1 MGIFDIFSTKPA
13 EEAAAAR
20 KRGLTQG
27 FGEASKY
34 LTQGAD
40 KAAGYYGQAGAG
52 YDPAI
57 ERITRGYDAYSD
69 AAGVNGP
76 GGYDRARSN
85 FQTGPGYQFAMDQ
98 GLEAAKRA
106 SGGVY
111 SGGLLDELTK
121 RGQGYAN
128 QEWGNYMQRLSPYL
142 QQLLPGIAG
151 RAGWQGRTGDV
162 YGQQGNTLAD
172 LAYRTQTGMGDA
184 DASAQ
189 LARYNAS
196 GNIFGALTGGI
207 GLAGKA
213 LGATGG
219 WG

>member
-111 SGGLLDELTK
+111 SGGLLDELGPAGPEPEDLADL
-121 RGQGYAN
+121 RRILYGLHAILRLHFA
-128 QEWGNYMQRLSPYL
+128 QEEEAYLS
-142 QQLLPGIAG
+142 LLTEPG
-151 RAGWQGRTGDV
+151 RAG
-162 YGQQGNTLAD
+162 
-172 LAYRTQTGMGDA
+172 TQERA
-184 DASAQ
+184 A
-189 LARYNAS
+189 
-196 GNIFGALTGGI
+196 
-207 GLAGKA
+207 AG
-213 LGATGG
+213 
-219 WG
+219 